1 MKSKHIYSYSEH
13 TLNPQTDR
21 LTDWRAALTQQQQHM
36 RRIKPIIRAHETIKT
51 GSAKLDHA
59 NQTIAST
66 WRAAACLSVSISV
79 SLQHPWIINLLKLS
93 FFYKPPYRWWFAAF
107 PHLWSQTH
115 GIPAGNLDLKK
126 KKNVLKKPQNKTKD
140 LRMRMKSRACRIDL
154 SRVGLIK
161 MSVCVLYMSGLCV
174 QCDGRQRNDTSLKS

>member
-1 MKSKHIYSYSEH
+1 MISLSLSLSLSRNKFRTIMKSKHIYSYSEH
-13 TLNPQTDR
+13 TLNPQTHW

-51 GSAKLDHA
+51 GNAKLDHA

-79 SLQHPWIINLLKLS
+79 SLQHSWIINLLKLS

-126 KKNVLKKPQNKTKD
+126 KKKCLKKTPKQNKRSADEDEKP
-140 LRMRMKSRACRIDL
+140 SL
-154 SRVGLIK
+154 SHRPVPRGP
-161 MSVCVLYMSGLCV
+161 
-174 QCDGRQRNDTSLKS
+174 N